1 MSQDMLIEQILRA
14 LSNHSELITQAYT
27 QGRVQTESSTNIQLL
42 VNSGLLQ
49 GNTSD
54 GFRLVAPLRDM
65 LDIVIQ
71 REKRRIKA
79 LDVAAWREQ
88 VIHLVEQYTNALQE
102 DRHDD
107 AQFHFQSLRDEI
119 YTLSDSMSDQ
129 THLLGLKLENEF
141 GYVSTMAEKRR
152 ENAQLLKQAERL
164 MDAMSIVSHDDL
176 DEWGASHFE
185 LRQLLNSELDRHIFA
200 ARERLNL
207 ILPRLRHKLFGQSI
221 PDQQTALVKKWQSYL
236 FRHPEYVPERPAEVK
251 LRDFQATAFN
261 TIAAAEEDQITLQP
275 NIGLHNE
282 NVCEVIAA
290 RISQKEYREKSPS
303 VVENSK
309 NEVITIKPSAKTER
323 LTTPSEFQKLVKVF
337 ISTMPPGQTV
347 SALHFLKS
355 TQTDLKPRDWLLGLH
370 IWTNQDL
377 RRSRLSKRLSA
388 KPLRQSEEKGL
399 GNVLISDYEF
409 YLHD

>member
-1 MSQDMLIEQILRA
+1 MSQEMLIGQILRA
-14 LSNHSELITQAYT
+14 LANHSELITHAYT

-65 LDIVIQ
+65 LDLVIQ

-236 FRHPEYVPERPAEVK
+236 FRHPEYVP
-251 LRDFQATAFN
+251 DF
-261 TIAAAEEDQITLQP
+261 
-275 NIGLHNE
+275 
-282 NVCEVIAA
+282 
-290 RISQKEYREKSPS
+290 
-303 VVENSK
+303 VVETNDYVLMV
-309 NEVITIKPSAKTER
+309 ET
-323 LTTPSEFQKLVKVF
+323 
-337 ISTMPPGQTV
+337 
-347 SALHFLKS
+347 KS
-355 TQTDLKPRDWLLGLH
+355 TQHRKDDGSWNDEVTEKAKSGVKWCVNASAYLKGNGGKEWKYLL
-370 IWTNQDL
+370 I
-377 RRSRLSKRLSA
+377 
-388 KPLRQSEEKGL
+388 P
-399 GNVLISDYEF
+399 
-409 YLHD
+409 HDEVKENFDMSLYVNRFEV

>member
-1 MSQDMLIEQILRA
+1 MSQEMLIGQILRA

-176 DEWGASHFE
+176 DEWGSSHFE

-409 YLHD
+409 YLND

>member
-1 MSQDMLIEQILRA
+1 MSQDMLIGQILRA

-119 YTLSDSMSDQ
+119 YTLSDSMTDQ

-176 DEWGASHFE
+176 DEWGTSHFE
-185 LRQLLNSELDRHIFA
+185 LRQLLHSELDRHIFA
-200 ARERLNL
+200 SRERLNL

-236 FRHPEYVPERPAEVK
+236 FRHPEYAPERPAD
-251 LRDFQATAFN
+251 LRLSDFQQTALN
-261 TIAAAEEDQITLQP
+261 TIAADEDQISLQA

-282 NVCEVIAA
+282 TVCLVIAA
-290 RISQKEYREKSPS
+290 RISQREYREKSQS
-303 VVENSK
+303 VAEIIK
-309 NEVITIKPSAKTER
+309 NEVVAIKPSAKTER
-323 LTTPSEFQKLVKVF
+323 MTMPSEFQKLVKVF
-337 ISTMPPGQTV
+337 ISTMPSGRTV
-347 SALHFLKS
+347 SALNFLNS
-355 TQTDLKPRDWLLGLH
+355 AETTLKPRDWLLGLH

-388 KPLRQSEEKGL
+388 KPMRQSEEKGL

-409 YLHD
+409 YLND

>member
-1 MSQDMLIEQILRA
+1 MSQEMLIGQILRA
-14 LSNHSELITQAYT
+14 LSNHSELVTQAYT

-102 DRHDD
+102 DRLDD

-119 YTLSDSMSDQ
+119 YTLSDSMTDQ

-409 YLHD
+409 YLND

>member
-119 YTLSDSMSDQ
+119 YTLS
-129 THLLGLKLENEF
+129 G
-141 GYVSTMAEKRR
+141 
-152 ENAQLLKQAERL
+152 
-164 MDAMSIVSHDDL
+164 
-176 DEWGASHFE
+176 
-185 LRQLLNSELDRHIFA
+185 SE
-200 ARERLNL
+200 
-207 ILPRLRHKLFGQSI
+207 GQ
-221 PDQQTALVKKWQSYL
+221 W
-236 FRHPEYVPERPAEVK
+236 
-251 LRDFQATAFN
+251 
-261 TIAAAEEDQITLQP
+261 
-275 NIGLHNE
+275 NE
-282 NVCEVIAA
+282 NV
-290 RISQKEYREKSPS
+290 R
-303 VVENSK
+303 
-309 NEVITIKPSAKTER
+309 
-323 LTTPSEFQKLVKVF
+323 
-337 ISTMPPGQTV
+337 
-347 SALHFLKS
+347 
-355 TQTDLKPRDWLLGLH
+355 
-370 IWTNQDL
+370 
-377 RRSRLSKRLSA
+377 
-388 KPLRQSEEKGL
+388 
-399 GNVLISDYEF
+399 
-409 YLHD
+409 

>member
-1 MSQDMLIEQILRA
+1 M
-14 LSNHSELITQAYT
+14 
-27 QGRVQTESSTNIQLL
+27 
-42 VNSGLLQ
+42 
-49 GNTSD
+49 
-54 GFRLVAPLRDM
+54 
-65 LDIVIQ
+65 IQ

-102 DRHDD
+102 DRLDD

-119 YTLSDSMSDQ
+119 YTLSDSMTDQ

-261 TIAAAEEDQITLQP
+261 TIAAEEDQITLQP

-409 YLHD
+409 YLND

>member
-1 MSQDMLIEQILRA
+1 MSQEMLIGQILRA
-14 LSNHSELITQAYT
+14 LANHSELITHAYT

-65 LDIVIQ
+65 LDLVIQ

-236 FRHPEYVPERPAEVK
+236 FRHPEYVPERPVDIK
-251 LRDFQATAFN
+251 LPDYQHTALN
-261 TIAAAEEDQITLQP
+261 TIAAEDDQILLQP
-275 NIGLHNE
+275 NIGLHSE
-282 NVCEVIAA
+282 DVCSVIAA

-303 VVENSK
+303 VI
-309 NEVITIKPSAKTER
+309 EVNKKEAVSIEPSAKTQR
-323 LTTPSEFQKLVKVF
+323 LTIPSEFQRLVKIF
-337 ISTMPPGQTV
+337 ISTMPQGKTV
-347 SALHFLKS
+347 SALNFLQ
-355 TQTDLKPRDWLLGLH
+355 TQDSVLKPRDWLLGLH
-370 IWTNQDL
+370 IWTRQDL
-377 RRSRLSKRLSA
+377 LRSRLSKRLHVT
-388 KPLRQSEEKGL
+388 PILRPEEIGL
-399 GNVLISDYEF
+399 GNLFISDYEF
-409 YLHD
+409 ILND